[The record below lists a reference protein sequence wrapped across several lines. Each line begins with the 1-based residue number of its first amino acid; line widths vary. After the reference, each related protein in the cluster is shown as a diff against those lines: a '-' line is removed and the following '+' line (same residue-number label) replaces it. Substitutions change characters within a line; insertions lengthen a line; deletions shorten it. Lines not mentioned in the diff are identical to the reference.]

1 MIRLFNYLIDD
12 DLMYTMNVIL
22 KIKYGTIHEKKKGT
36 EGELKISN

>member
-1 MIRLFNYLIDD
+1 MIRLSNYLIDD

-22 KIKYGTIHEKKKGT
+22 KNKVWTIHEKKKST